1 LPDTKWP
8 TLPQPEPG
16 STLDMSTLPKTD
28 TSKVTVTSLLKFK
41 EAGEKFTMLT
51 AYDASFASVVD
62 QAGVDLILVGDS
74 LGMVIQ
80 GHDSTVPVKVE
91 DILYHTRCVSRSCQR
106 AMVMADMPFMSFR
119 DVPLALENATRFMQ
133 EGGAQAV
140 KLEGGGHVLPVV
152 EALANYG
159 IPVCAHLGLQPQY
172 VNKLGGYRVQGRD
185 KSIAK
190 RMLQEAKTMQDSGAD
205 MLVLECVPAG
215 LAQEISQSL
224 TIPTIGIGA
233 GVDCDAQVLVLYDL
247 LGISFGKVPKFAR
260 DFLAGADSIQSAVEA
275 YVKAVKAGTF
285 PAAEHTFN

>member
-1 LPDTKWP
+1 
-8 TLPQPEPG
+8 
-16 STLDMSTLPKTD
+16 MSTLPKTD
-28 TSKVTVTSLLKFK
+28 KTRVTVTSLMKLKQ
-41 EAGEKFTMLT
+41 AGEKFTMLT
-51 AYDASFASVVD
+51 AYDASFAAVLD
-62 QAGVDLILVGDS
+62 QAGVDIILVGDS

-152 EALANYG
+152 EALAKYG

-185 KSIAK
+185 ASGAK

-205 MLVLECVPAG
+205 MLLLECVPAE
-215 LAQEISQSL
+215 LAREIGQSL
-224 TIPTIGIGA
+224 QIPTIGIGA
-233 GVDCDAQVLVLYDL
+233 GGDCDAQVLVLYDL
-247 LGISFGKVPKFAR
+247 LGISFGKVPKFAK
-260 DFLAGADSIQSAVEA
+260 DFMAETGSVQAAVEA
-275 YVKAVKAGTF
+275 YIKAVRNGDF
-285 PAAEHTFN
+285 PAIEHSFS

>member
-1 LPDTKWP
+1 MSATPKDK
-8 TLPQPEPG
+8 PG
-16 STLDMSTLPKTD
+16 R
-28 TSKVTVTSLLKFK
+28 VTVTSLAKLKQ
-41 EAGEKFTMLT
+41 AGDKFTMLT
-51 AYDASFASVVD
+51 AYDASFAALVD
-62 QAGVDLILVGDS
+62 QAGVDIILVGDS

-80 GHDSTVPVKVE
+80 GHDSTVPVTAS
-91 DILYHTRCVSRSCQR
+91 DMLYHTRCVSRTVER

-119 DVPLALENATRFMQ
+119 DVPLALDNATRFLQ

-152 EALANYG
+152 EALAKHG

-185 KSIAK
+185 KATAK
-190 RMLQEAKTMQDSGAD
+190 RMLHEARIMQDSGAD
-205 MLVLECVPAG
+205 MLLLECVPAP

-247 LGISFGKVPKFAR
+247 LGISFGKTPKFAR
-260 DFLAGADSIQSAVEA
+260 NFLAEAASIPEAIAA
-275 YVKAVKAGTF
+275 YVGAVKTGTF
-285 PAAEHTFN
+285 PAPEHTFN